1 MMENNNQ
8 KFKNQLEEIDME
20 DNLKKDIKQ
29 TMDDLSSDSEIL
41 EYFDA
46 EQDEIAKTNGRID
59 DAREDGYK
67 DGLKKGEIFGRK
79 EGRKE
84 GKIEIAKKMLS
95 KKMNLEIITDIPGIK
110 KEELNNLI

>member
-1 MMENNNQ
+1 
-8 KFKNQLEEIDME
+8 ME
-20 DNLKKDIKQ
+20 DKLKKDIKQ

-59 DAREDGYK
+59 DAREDG
-67 DGLKKGEIFGRK
+67 
-79 EGRKE
+79 RKE

-95 KKMNLEIITDIPGIK
+95 KNMNLEIITDITGIK